1 MKAPTSDPF
10 RPRLERAAGG
20 PLYRQLRDRIRHAI
34 LDGVLQ
40 PGSRLPS
47 SRALAS
53 QLASARGTVERAYE
67 LLIAEGYLVGQA
79 AAGTIVNPQLH
90 GHVGRTAMTAP
101 QQPAPMAAASRN
113 AGVGRN
119 ILFHP
124 GLPALDAFP
133 RKLWSRLAGRRARD
147 LSAATMVYQE
157 PAGYRPLRDAI
168 AGYLSV
174 ARGISASAGQI
185 FITAGFDGALALV
198 ARLLLGHG
206 ERVWIEDPGYFR
218 ARDGLRLAGAVPV
231 PVAVDAHGL
240 RVDDG
245 LRAAPDAALA
255 YVTPSY
261 QAPLGAT
268 LSLPRR
274 LALLD
279 WANRSGAWIVED
291 DYSGEFRYDGW
302 PLPALKSLDT
312 RERVFY
318 IGSFS
323 KTLFPALRLG
333 YLIVPRAQVERFT
346 QGCAHIAPHASVIEQ
361 MTAADFIAQGHF
373 ARHVRHM
380 RKLYAE
386 RRGALAQALS
396 DAFGARLR
404 IDPEAGGVHLVA
416 WLRPGTSDAEL
427 ARRAIAGGRMA
438 SPLSAWTLAAHC
450 RPALLLGF
458 TNIPVEAAAREA
470 RHLRRILDK

>member
-1 MKAPTSDPF
+1 MKLPTSDPF
-10 RPRLERAAGG
+10 RRRLERAAGK

-40 PGSRLPS
+40 PGTRLPS

-53 QLASARGTVERAYE
+53 QLASARGTVEQAYE
-67 LLIAEGYLVGQA
+67 LLIAEGYLVGRA
-79 AAGTIVNPQLH
+79 AAGTVVNPQLH
-90 GHVGRTAMTAP
+90 GHVGRMAVTAP
-101 QQPAPMAAASRN
+101 QQPAPMAAASHN
-113 AGVGRN
+113 AGSGRN

-147 LSAATMVYQE
+147 LSAATMVYRE
-157 PAGYRPLRDAI
+157 PAGYRPLRNAI
-168 AGYLSV
+168 ASYLSV
-174 ARGISASAGQI
+174 ARGISASAEQI

-218 ARDGLRLAGAVPV
+218 ARDGLRLAGAEPV

-245 LRAAPDAALA
+245 LRTAPDAALA

-279 WANRSGAWIVED
+279 WANRSGAWIMED

-318 IGSFS
+318 VGSFS

-333 YLIVPRAQVERFT
+333 YLIVPHSQIARFT
-346 QGCAHIAPHASVIEQ
+346 QACAHIAPHASAIEQ

-373 ARHVRHM
+373 ARHVRRM

-396 DAFGARLR
+396 AAFGARMR

-416 WLRPGTSDAEL
+416 WLRPGANDAEL
-427 ARRAIAGGRMA
+427 ARRANAESRMV
-438 SPLSAWTLAAHC
+438 SPLSAWTIAARC
-450 RPALLLGF
+450 GPALLLGF
-458 TNIPVEAAAREA
+458 TNIPVEAAACEA
-470 RHLRRILDK
+470 RRLRRILDK

>member
-1 MKAPTSDPF
+1 METLASASDPF
-10 RPRLERAAGG
+10 RRRLDRAGNG
-20 PLYRQLRDRIRHAI
+20 PLYRQLRDRIRRAI

-40 PGSRLPS
+40 PGARLPS
-47 SRALAS
+47 SRVLAS
-53 QLASARGTVERAYE
+53 QLAAARGTVERAYE
-67 LLIAEGYLVGQA
+67 LLIAEGYLAGRA

-90 GHVGRTAMTAP
+90 GR
-101 QQPAPMAAASRN
+101 
-113 AGVGRN
+113 VGRN
-119 ILFHP
+119 TPVPARRPTAALTRPPRNGQTILFHP

-147 LSAATMVYQE
+147 LSATTMTYQE
-157 PAGYRPLRDAI
+157 PAGYRPLREAI

-174 ARGISASAGQI
+174 ARGISTSAEQL

-198 ARLLLGHG
+198 ARVLLERG
-206 ERVWIEDPGYFR
+206 ERAWIEDPGYFR
-218 ARDGLRLAGAVPV
+218 AREGLRLAGAVPV
-231 PVAVDAHGL
+231 AVAVDAHGI

-245 LRAAPDAALA
+245 VRRAPDARLA

-279 WANRSGAWIVED
+279 WASHAGAWIVED

-312 RERVFY
+312 GERVFY
-318 IGSFS
+318 VGSFS

-333 YLIVPRAQVERFT
+333 YLIVPRSQVARFAQA
-346 QGCAHIAPHASVIEQ
+346 CAHVAPHASVIEQ
-361 MTAADFIAQGHF
+361 MAAADFLAAGHF
-373 ARHVRHM
+373 ARHVRRM

-386 RRGALAQALS
+386 RRGALAAALS

-416 WLRPGTSDAEL
+416 WLRRGDDDTEL
-427 ARRAIAGGRMA
+427 ARRAIARGRMV
-438 SPLSAWTLAAHC
+438 SPLSAWTIAAAAQ
-450 RPALLLGF
+450 PALLLGF
-458 TNIPVEAAAREA
+458 TNVPVEAAAREA
-470 RHLRRILDK
+470 RHLRRILYE

>member
-1 MKAPTSDPF
+1 
-10 RPRLERAAGG
+10 
-20 PLYRQLRDRIRHAI
+20 
-34 LDGVLQ
+34 
-40 PGSRLPS
+40 
-47 SRALAS
+47 
-53 QLASARGTVERAYE
+53 
-67 LLIAEGYLVGQA
+67 
-79 AAGTIVNPQLH
+79 
-90 GHVGRTAMTAP
+90 
-101 QQPAPMAAASRN
+101 
-113 AGVGRN
+113 
-119 ILFHP
+119 
-124 GLPALDAFP
+124 
-133 RKLWSRLAGRRARD
+133 
-147 LSAATMVYQE
+147 MVYPE
-157 PAGYRPLRDAI
+157 PAGYRPLRNAI
-168 AGYLSV
+168 ASYLSV

-206 ERVWIEDPGYFR
+206 EQVWIEDPGYFR

-245 LRAAPDAALA
+245 LRLAPDAALA

-268 LSLPRR
+268 VSLPRR

-318 IGSFS
+318 VGSFS

-333 YLIVPRAQVERFT
+333 YLIVPRSQVERFV
-346 QGCAHIAPHASVIEQ
+346 QACAHIAPHASLIEQ

-373 ARHVRHM
+373 ARHVRRM

-386 RRGALAQALS
+386 RRGALAQALTA
-396 DAFGARLR
+396 AFGARLR
-404 IDPEAGGVHLVA
+404 VDPEAGWRARFRHGRSPRVA
-416 WLRPGTSDAEL
+416 GRRCCWVSPTSRSRQ
-427 ARRAIAGGRMA
+427 RRAKRATCVA
-438 SPLSAWTLAAHC
+438 FWTSRR
-450 RPALLLGF
+450 RPAAVSRPRNRSCTSIRYDFRYPGGSVCS
-458 TNIPVEAAAREA
+458 ND
-470 RHLRRILDK
+470 LRDPTPSSHFASRP